1 MTDGATD
8 NAGVMIPPPLVYGA
22 GLLIGLGL
30 DYLWPL
36 ALLPDRG
43 GYPVAFFLLAASG
56 ALIVWVLVAFRKA
69 RTSIDLRKPTT
80 ALVTTGPFRFSR
92 NPSYL
97 SLSLLYIGIG
107 IAMDSIWVL
116 AMIIPV
122 VVVTHV
128 TVIVREE
135 RYLERVF
142 GEDYRRYKAS
152 VRRWL

>member
-1 MTDGATD
+1 M
-8 NAGVMIPPPLVYGA
+8 PL
-22 GLLIGLGL
+22 
-30 DYLWPL
+30 
-36 ALLPDRG
+36 R
-43 GYPVAFFLLAASG
+43 
-56 ALIVWVLVAFRKA
+56 RA
-69 RTSIDLRKPTT
+69 RTSLDFRRPTI

>member
-56 ALIVWVLVAFRKA
+56 AVSEGVAAGMARGVAELLDTDVGVGITGIAGPGGGTGEKPVGTVWFAVAVKGVV
-69 RTSIDLRKPTT
+69 RTSHQVFSGDREAVRERATQA
-80 ALVTTGPFRFSR
+80 ALI
-92 NPSYL
+92 
-97 SLSLLYIGIG
+97 LLYE
-107 IAMDSIWVL
+107 MLMS
-116 AMIIPV
+116 
-122 VVVTHV
+122 
-128 TVIVREE
+128 
-135 RYLERVF
+135 
-142 GEDYRRYKAS
+142 
-152 VRRWL
+152 